1 MCGGTVASNPFST
14 HPSCLDAPTS
24 LYRSSRRTFI
34 RRLCA
39 LASSAGLLGYELH
52 EAFAQK
58 PPEITKVRLVHAPAI
73 CLAPQYVALALLEQE
88 GFIDVKYIQ
97 LNSTTPEAP
106 VAAGEADISMSAAP
120 ALIAAIDTH
129 SSLVV
134 LAGVHLGCYELFGT
148 EQVRAIRDLKGK
160 TVPVSAIGAAE
171 HVFLSSMAAY
181 VGLDPHKDIKWV
193 VKSSEEAMRLLAERK
208 VDAYLAFP
216 PEPQE
221 LRAKKVG
228 HVVVNT
234 AIDKP
239 WSQYFCCML
248 AGNREFVRN
257 YPAATKRVIRAFLK
271 AADLCARKPEWA
283 ARFIVEKGFA
293 KKYDYALETLRDVSY
308 NAWRTYDP
316 DTTIRFHALRLHEVG
331 MIKSHPQRIIAE
343 GTDWRLLNE
352 LKNELKA

>member
-1 MCGGTVASNPFST
+1 VASNPFPA
-14 HPSCLDAPTS
+14 HPTCLGAPRS
-24 LYRSSRRTFI
+24 LYLPSRRTFI
-34 RRLCA
+34 RHVCA
-39 LASSAGLLGYELH
+39 LAGSAGLLGYDVH
-52 EAFAQK
+52 QAFAQQ
-58 PPEITKVRLVHAPAI
+58 PPEITKLRLVHAPAI

-88 GFIDVKYIQ
+88 GFSDVKYIQ
-97 LNSTTPEAP
+97 LYSTTPEAP

-120 ALIAAIDTH
+120 ALIAAIDN
-129 SSLVV
+129 SDSLVV
-134 LAGVHLGCYELFGT
+134 LAGIHLSCYELFGT

-160 TVPVSAIGAAE
+160 TVPISAIGAAE

-181 VGLDPHKDIKWV
+181 VGLDPEKDIKWV

-221 LRAKKVG
+221 LRARKVG

-234 AIDKP
+234 ATDKP

-248 AGNREFVRN
+248 AGNRDFVHK

-271 AADLCARKPEWA
+271 AADLCARKPEWT
-283 ARFIVEKGFA
+283 ARFIVEKGFT

-308 NAWRTYDP
+308 NAWRTYDH
-316 DTTIRFHALRLHEVG
+316 DTTIRFHALCLHEVG
-331 MIKSHPQRIIAE
+331 MIKSHPQRIIAK
-343 GTDWRLLNE
+343 GTDWRFLNE
-352 LKNELKA
+352 LRNELKA